1 MTPPQAEPGP
11 ATLPTLQVFVISWK
25 GMHGQAC
32 RMADALVQAGLEVVL
47 VYSDP
52 DHDFLPATLARTVRR
67 SDDLFFG
74 DKFQACLDHFSAQH
88 MLLIHADCQCNDWV
102 ALAQRG
108 LQVLSTMPKV
118 WMWAPEIDYTGFGLE
133 RTRIMALAQSELV
146 VAAHCDTIV
155 FGIHQ
160 SVVKRLQKASLAEN
174 VYGWGVGWLA
184 AAYAYAHQ
192 HCVVIDRSVQV
203 KHPRTRSYDSKQ
215 ANAQRDRYL
224 QQLTFDEKVQSSLLG
239 SHMALKD
246 MQLARQAAAPLP
258 ERALS

>member
-1 MTPPQAEPGP
+1 MSATRPHEPGTRP
-11 ATLPTLQVFVISWK
+11 ALQVFVISWK
-25 GMHGQAC
+25 GLHGQAC
-32 RMADALVQAGLEVVL
+32 VIADALVQAGLAVVL

-52 DHDFLPATLARTVRR
+52 DDACQPETLAQTVRR

-88 MLLIHADCQCNDWV
+88 MLLIHADCQCNDWA

-108 LQVLSTMPKV
+108 LQVLSTMPRV

-133 RTRIMALAQSELV
+133 RTRIMALASSDLV

-160 SVVKRLQKASLAEN
+160 SVVKRLQTASLAEN

-184 AAYAYAHQ
+184 AAFAYAHQ

-203 KHPRTRSYDSKQ
+203 KHPRARSYDSKL
-215 ANAQRDRYL
+215 ANTQRDRYL
-224 QQLTFDEKVQSSLLG
+224 QQMSFEEKVQSSLLS
-239 SHMALKD
+239 SHMALNDVK
-246 MQLARQAAAPLP
+246 LARPAASPSP
-258 ERALS
+258 PRPSP